1 MLDERGNR
9 IDGYE
14 IGEFRGNKPYN
25 PSLGWNGIGLKV
37 MDKYDKG
44 NNEWIEMYNS
54 KNEWSVAYHGVGRNQ
69 CSKKVKKITGK
80 IIKGY
85 ENNKKEN
92 FKADGAQLHQGCND
106 IYHNGNQVRMGVY
119 CTPTIKTA
127 EGYWGVSTINGI
139 NYKTVL
145 MVRIKCDA
153 IRGCNCPCAKDFCV
167 VNGSTDEIR
176 PSQILYK
183 KKV

>member
-44 NNEWIEMYNS
+44 NNEWIEMCNS
-54 KNEWSVAYHGVGRNQ
+54 KNEWCVAYHGVGRNQ
-69 CSKKVKKITGK
+69 SSKKVKEITGK
-80 IIKGY
+80 IIKGD
-85 ENNKKEN
+85 EKDKKKN
-92 FKADGAQLHQGCND
+92 FIPGSNQAHSGCND
-106 IYHNGNQVRMGVY
+106 IYHNGNQVGDGVY

-127 EGYWGVSTINGI
+127 EDYCGVSTINGI

-145 MVRIKCDA
+145 MVRVKPDA
-153 IRGCNCPCAKDFCV
+153 IRGCNYP
-167 VNGSTDEIR
+167 
-176 PSQILYK
+176 
-183 KKV
+183 